1 MDRNGGK
8 LRVYGRCS
16 FRDAGRTGRGEE
28 TRVAT
33 LPKISGRV
41 LTLSGCARKTEE
53 LGLRWAW
60 PAVPLA
66 IDCGEGARAGGVQI
80 RPTSCVRPLYPQTGR
95 ELSWP

>member
-28 TRVAT
+28 TRIAT

-41 LTLSGCARKTEE
+41 LTLSGCARKTAPER
-53 LGLRWAW
+53 L
-60 PAVPLA
+60 P
-66 IDCGEGARAGGVQI
+66 
-80 RPTSCVRPLYPQTGR
+80 R
-95 ELSWP
+95 EKADPNKV